1 MHREGSEKGAELAPT
16 RSSGIDL
23 SPRLPFTAAAS
34 HDPGLPPERPPP
46 TQLCAAPVPPGPH
59 SLLPSCC
66 PSSLLKTGDT
76 RQLSKQKQHWYRSK
90 PRALLDHRAGGGARK
105 NRHFKQLWL
114 LPCDPWVS
122 SVGSI
127 LRAMVHRISLEDSP
141 LGRLEEGQQT

>member
-90 PRALLDHRAGGGARK
+90 PRALLDHRAGGGGGKTDISNSSGCCRVIPG
-105 NRHFKQLWL
+105 FLLW
-114 LPCDPWVS
+114 DPFSEPWFTGLV
-122 SVGSI
+122 
-127 LRAMVHRISLEDSP
+127 
-141 LGRLEEGQQT
+141 